1 MTAIELAD
9 YVIVDSIRSV
19 NPFDKS
25 SVMEIALKGDK
36 RIPGIKSH
44 ILRTAYYTKLIV
56 RELYSLNMYPDI
68 ISEEY
73 RDFLPIAAALHDI
86 GKLKIP
92 LEILDDRRKLD
103 HYEFEEMKKHIT
115 YGAEYID
122 AALKGSKYKRFLEL
136 TKNVILY
143 HHEKWDGTGYLAGL
157 KGKDIPLEARIVA
170 VADVFDALTS
180 KRSYKEAF
188 TYEYSIEYIKKKK
201 RKHFDPDIL
210 GIFLKDSVQD
220 KVKMVLSGEYDK

>member
-9 YVIVDSIRSV
+9 NVVVDSIRGI

-44 ILRTAYYTKLIV
+44 ILRTAYYTQLIV
-56 RELYSLNMYPDI
+56 RELHSLNMYPDI
-68 ISEEY
+68 INEEY
-73 RDFLPIAAALHDI
+73 KVFLPIAAAIHDI

-92 LEILDDRRKLD
+92 LEVLDDRRKLD
-103 HYEFEEMKKHIT
+103 PHEFEEMKKHIT

-122 AALKGSKYKRFLEL
+122 AALKGSEYKKFLEL

-143 HHEKWDGTGYLAGL
+143 HHEKWDGIGYLAGL

-170 VADVFDALTS
+170 LADVFAALTS

-188 TYEYSIEYIKKKK
+188 TY
-201 RKHFDPDIL
+201 
-210 GIFLKDSVQD
+210 
-220 KVKMVLSGEYDK
+220 